1 MAVSEKPVIT
11 LSLIGINVF
20 VFLLEQISPL
30 IVNYFSFI
38 PTNAF
43 YQPWTFVTAMFLHA
57 DLTHISF
64 NMLALFIFG
73 TYLEEKIDQK
83 TFLVIYFASGI
94 IGNVGY
100 MITAP
105 GSMIPGLGA
114 SGAIYGIMGALAM
127 ISPFA
132 IIYFYGVPMPML
144 VASIVW
150 IVTEFLGV
158 FVPSDVAHGAHLGGL
173 FFGIAIGLYLRSE
186 MKKSKIY

>member
-20 VFLLEQISPL
+20 VFFLEQITPL
-30 IVNYFSFI
+30 VVNYFSFV
-38 PTNAF
+38 PAYAF
-43 YQPWTFVTAMFLHA
+43 SQPWTFVTAMFLHA
-57 DLTHISF
+57 DLDHIFF
-64 NMLALFIFG
+64 NMLALFVFG
-73 TYLEEKIDQK
+73 IYLEGKVDQK
-83 TFLVIYFASGI
+83 TFLAIYFASGI

-105 GSMIPGLGA
+105 GSMVPGLGA

-132 IIYFYGVPMPML
+132 IIYFYGIPMPML
-144 VASIVW
+144 VASIAW
-150 IVTEFLGV
+150 AVTEFLGV

-173 FFGIAIGLYLRSE
+173 FFGIAIGLYLRSQT
-186 MKKSKIY
+186 KKSKIY